1 MERFVRRIMKFFSTG
16 GWGELGNL
24 GTSINISKTCQ
35 KHKISSQKHNKKRP
49 RWEIF
54 LKFFSRYSL
63 KVHFEWKILPKDR
76 NNQAF
81 FPKNQVTFI
90 RFSKKAGEASPLSL
104 VAHLWVRLNMH
115 QYPWISLNILENA
128 WINCFEH
135 ARALV
140 MLDHL
145 TCLTDFGRCLGF

>member
-24 GTSINISKTCQ
+24 GTSINISKICQ

-76 NNQAF
+76 NNQGF
-81 FPKNQVTFI
+81 FLPKLGHF
-90 RFSKKAGEASPLSL
+90 FSIFKKGRGSLSSPPSCAPVSAAKYAS
-104 VAHLWVRLNMH
+104 
-115 QYPWISLNILENA
+115 ISLN
-128 WINCFEH
+128 
-135 ARALV
+135 
-140 MLDHL
+140 
-145 TCLTDFGRCLGF
+145 TPKYS